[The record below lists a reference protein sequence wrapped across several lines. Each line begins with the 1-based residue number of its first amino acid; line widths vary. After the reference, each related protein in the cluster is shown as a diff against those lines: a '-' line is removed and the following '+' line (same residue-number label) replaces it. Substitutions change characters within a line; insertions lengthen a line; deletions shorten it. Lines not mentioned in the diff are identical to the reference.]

1 MTQAERI
8 QVFENLPVKRAVM
21 KQTMPAIAS
30 QVIMLIYNLAD
41 TYFVGRLNDPKETA
55 GMTAVASSIVIITAI
70 ANLFGVGG
78 ASTMARFLGK
88 HDTESAGNTSSIAVY
103 GGLLV
108 SIVFC
113 ILYYIFASPILRLC
127 GADAEI
133 WESAYGYALWVMVIG
148 SPAAIMSALFANLIR
163 AEGGAKAASFGLSAG
178 GVLNIILDPFFTLPE
193 FLGLGATGAGMATAI
208 SNILVFAFF
217 VVYVLIRRGQSIID
231 LNPLHCARGL
241 RHLRSVLSVG
251 FPSAVQYMLTVVAV
265 SAQMNFVSKYET
277 EALAALG
284 IVRKLDTLPLYCA
297 LGVSSGL
304 LPLLAYN
311 YAAKKYERQRQALFC
326 GIRIAVGFSLFCLV
340 LYELFAP
347 FFVGLFIKDPLT
359 RQYGAAFL
367 RLMVIAMPMMSVCN
381 PLIIE
386 FQAMGRVRE
395 SLLCSILRKGVLD
408 IPFLFL
414 MDRVLPLYGC
424 MLVQPIVDAI
434 SMIAA
439 LICYKNLK
447 FPPGDTVKESDKL

>member
-8 QVFENLPVKRAVM
+8 DIFENLPVKKAVM
-21 KQTMPAIAS
+21 KQIMPAIAS

-41 TYFVGRLNDPKETA
+41 TYFVGRLNDPRETA
-55 GMTAVASSIVIITAI
+55 GMTAVASSLVIITAI

-88 HDTESAGNTSSIAVY
+88 RDTEAARNTSTVAVY
-103 GGLLV
+103 GGLLASV
-108 SIVFC
+108 VFC
-113 ILYYIFASPILRLC
+113 VLYFIFASPILRLC
-127 GADAEI
+127 GAGDDT
-133 WESAYGYALWVMVIG
+133 WGPAYGYALWVMVIG

-163 AEGGAKAASFGLSAG
+163 AEGGAKIASFGLSAG
-178 GVLNIILDPFFTLPE
+178 GILNIILDPFFTLPE
-193 FLGLGATGAGMATAI
+193 FMGRGATGAGMATAI
-208 SNILVFAFF
+208 SNILVFSFF
-217 VVYVLIRRGQSIID
+217 VAYVLTRRGQSVID
-231 LNPLHCARGL
+231 LNPAHFGKGL
-241 RHLRSVLSVG
+241 KHLKSVLSVG

-265 SAQMNFVSKYET
+265 SAQMNFVSNYET

-284 IVRKLDTLPLYCA
+284 IVRKLDMLPLYCA

-311 YAAKKYERQRQALFC
+311 YAAKKYDRQKQALIF
-326 GIRIAVGFSLFCLV
+326 GIKIAVGFSIFCLV
-340 LYELFAP
+340 LYEVFAP
-347 FFVGLFIKDPLT
+347 FFVGLFIKDALT

-386 FQAMGRVRE
+386 FQAMGKVRE
-395 SLLCSILRKGVLD
+395 SLICSILRKGVLD
-408 IPFLFL
+408 IPCLFI
-414 MDRVLPLYGC
+414 MDGIWPLYGC

-434 SMIAA
+434 SMTAA
-439 LICYKNLK
+439 LICYRKIS
-447 FPPGDTVKESDKL
+447 KELRPI

>member
-8 QVFENLPVKRAVM
+8 DIFENLPVKKAVM
-21 KQTMPAIAS
+21 KQIMPAIAS

-41 TYFVGRLNDPKETA
+41 TYFVGLLNDPRETA
-55 GMTAVASSIVIITAI
+55 GMTAVASSLVIITAI
-70 ANLFGVGG
+70 SNLFGVGG
-78 ASTMARFLGK
+78 ASIMARFLGER
-88 HDTESAGNTSSIAVY
+88 DTESARNASTIAVY
-103 GGLLV
+103 GGFLV

-113 ILYYIFASPILRLC
+113 LLYFAFASPILRLC
-127 GADAEI
+127 GADADI

-148 SPAAIMSALFANLIR
+148 SPAAIMSALLANLIR
-163 AEGGAKAASFGLSAG
+163 AEGGAKVASFGLSAG
-178 GVLNIILDPFFTLPE
+178 GVLNIILDPFFTLPQ
-193 FLGLGATGAGMATAI
+193 FMGRGATGAGMATAI
-208 SNILVFAFF
+208 SNMLVFTFF
-217 VVYVLIRRGQSIID
+217 VTYVLTRREQSVID
-231 LNPLHCARGL
+231 LNPAHFSRGFK
-241 RHLRSVLSVG
+241 HLKPVLSIG

-284 IVRKLDTLPLYCA
+284 IVRKLDMLPLYCA

-311 YAAKKYERQRQALFC
+311 YAAKKYDRQKQALRH
-326 GIRIAVGFSLFCLV
+326 GIKIAVGFSVFCLV
-340 LYELFAP
+340 LYEIFAP
-347 FFVGLFIKDPLT
+347 TLVGLFIKDSLT

-386 FQAMGRVRE
+386 FQAMGKVRE
-395 SLLCSILRKGVLD
+395 SLICSILRKGVLD

-414 MDRVLPLYGC
+414 MDSILPLYGC

-434 SMIAA
+434 SMTAA
-439 LICYKNLK
+439 LLCHRKI
-447 FPPGDTVKESDKL
+447 TKELNVV